1 MEAKKALVRKN
12 FDGSAEFARTV
23 ITNIVYFVSGV
34 LVSKGAML
42 GNLSPFGAS
51 FAAAVPKKIFAVG
64 TCRHRAWLYFAYALG
79 QLQVHSCCGCDRRYK
94 VAYKRYKKGEEQRT
108 FCSACCVFFLFLQ
121 RVLYSHL
128 SAQARFPRLPTAL
141 SRRCLQVRR
150 LIFSAVR

>member
-51 FAAAVPKKIFAVG
+51 FAAAVPKNI
-64 TCRHRAWLYFAYALG
+64 
-79 QLQVHSCCGCDRRYK
+79 CC
-94 VAYKRYKKGEEQRT
+94 
-108 FCSACCVFFLFLQ
+108 
-121 RVLYSHL
+121 
-128 SAQARFPRLPTAL
+128 
-141 SRRCLQVRR
+141 RR
-150 LIFSAVR
+150 LQAQGLAIFCLRPRTVSGT